1 MKKIVFINKNL
12 WSFNNF
18 RYQLA
23 YNLSKKHHVYCLY
36 GGSNIN
42 SKKKIKNVRYL
53 NIGLSQKPL
62 DPINDLKY
70 VIKLISFL
78 KKNRPD
84 IVHCFNPKPVL
95 LSFFSFFFFKNIKLF
110 LTITGLGHSFLTKNR
125 ILKVF
130 FNILYFFS
138 FLKADLIFFQNNM
151 DLNLFKSKG
160 FLKNK
165 KTQKTIGLGIRID
178 KYSKTKKIRD
188 KISFAFISRVT
199 KEKGIF
205 EYLYAI
211 KRFQLENN
219 NSAKFYI
226 VKNFDKN
233 SPVGLNFNELNY
245 LIKELDIQ
253 VSFLNYDSNVKKLFN
268 KFDILVFPSY
278 REGASKTLMEAC
290 NFGKVILA
298 SDVAGCNNI
307 VQNKKN
313 GFLFKSRSDKA
324 LYKSFI
330 KVLDN
335 KKKLK
340 VMIKHS
346 KNIAKYKFDEI
357 KILKIVEK
365 FYR

>member
-23 YNLSKKHHVYCLY
+23 YNLSKKYDVYCLY
-36 GGSNIN
+36 GGSNTN
-42 SKKKIKNVRYL
+42 SKKKIKNVKYL
-53 NIGLSQKPL
+53 NIGLSQKPI

-70 VIKLISFL
+70 VIRLIFFL

-95 LSFFSFFFFKNIKLF
+95 LSFLSLFYFKNIKLF
-110 LTITGLGHSFLTKNR
+110 LTITGLGHSFLTKNK
-125 ILKVF
+125 ILRAL
-130 FNILYFFS
+130 FNTLYFFS
-138 FLKADLIFFQNNM
+138 FLKADLIFFQNNL
-151 DLNLFKSKG
+151 DFNLFKNKG

-165 KTQKTIGLGIRID
+165 KTFKTIGLGIRIS
-178 KYSKTKKIRD
+178 KNLKTKKIRD
-188 KISFAFISRVT
+188 KISFAFVSRVT

-211 KRFQLENN
+211 KRIQESNN
-219 NSAKFYI
+219 NLAKFYV
-226 VKNFDKN
+226 VKNFDEN
-233 SPVGLNFNELNY
+233 SLVGLDLKKLNY
-245 LIKELDIQ
+245 LIKELDIKM
-253 VSFLNYDSNVKKLFN
+253 SFLEYDTNIKRLYD

-298 SDVAGCNNI
+298 SNVAGCNNI

-313 GFLFKSRSDKA
+313 GFLFKSGSIDA
-324 LYKSFI
+324 LYNSLN

-340 VMIKHS
+340 VMAKHS
-346 KNIAKYKFDEI
+346 RIIAKQKFEEV
-357 KILKIVEK
+357 KILKRVEK